1 MYTKTTWLASVLA
14 RVGILGAIVTL
25 MAGAAAAAP
34 SGAPGLELPAWV
46 KEAGAQRAPA
56 GEKVYAVKT
65 YGAVNDGKTLA
76 TAAIQQAIDTCSA
89 AGGGVV
95 DFEPGTYLT
104 GALFVK
110 SGVDLRIDAGVT
122 LLGVQDETAY
132 PKLATRVAG
141 IEMEWPAALINVNDQ
156 QNVKISGAGA
166 IDGNGELWW
175 NKYWIMRRQDYEPRG
190 LRWAVDYDCE
200 RVRLLVVW
208 KSSDVT
214 VAGLRLRRAGFWTV
228 QVCYSD
234 RVTVDGINIRDNGGP
249 STDGVDVDSSSHVLV
264 QNCDI
269 DNNDD
274 CICLKSGR
282 DADGMRVNR
291 PAEYVVIR
299 HNTTRHG
306 GGIVS
311 FGSETS
317 GGIRHVVAYDNTGI
331 GTSEGLRF
339 KSARTRGGT
348 IEDVLVRDIK
358 MENVPS
364 AFSFTLNWNPGY
376 SYVTLPKDATN
387 LPPNLKGI
395 PAHWKIMALPVEP
408 PEKGFADFHDITI
421 ANVEVIG
428 ARRILSASGLPGKLL
443 GDVRWENITA
453 YGRQAGAIE
462 YARDWTMKNVRFV
475 TEDGVPVSVT
485 NSENVAAPAVAKA
498 EPAPAAKP

>member
-1 MYTKTTWLASVLA
+1 MYTKPTWLASVLA
-14 RVGILGAIVTL
+14 RVGILGAIATL
-25 MAGAAAAAP
+25 MSVAAAAAP
-34 SGAPGLELPAWV
+34 SSAPGLELPAWV

-76 TAAIQQAIDTCSA
+76 TAAIQQAIDTCAA

-95 DFEPGTYLT
+95 GFEPGTYLT

-156 QNVKISGAGA
+156 QNVKISGAGT

-175 NKYWIMRRQDYEPRG
+175 NKYWTMRQQDYEPRG

-214 VAGLRLRRAGFWTV
+214 VAGLHLRRAGFWTV

-249 STDGVDVDSSSHVLV
+249 STDGVDIDSSSHVLV

-317 GGIRHVVAYDNTGI
+317 GGIRHVVAYDNQGI
-331 GTSEGLRF
+331 GTSEGIRF

-364 AFSFTLNWNPGY
+364 AFSFTLNWNPSY

-387 LPPNLKGI
+387 LPPNLKEF
-395 PAHWKIMALPVEP
+395 PAHWKVMALPVEP
-408 PEKGFADFHDITI
+408 PEKGFADFHGITI
-421 ANVEVIG
+421 ANIEVKG

-453 YGRQAGAIE
+453 RGRQAGAIE

-485 NSENVAAPAVAKA
+485 NSENVAAPEVAKV